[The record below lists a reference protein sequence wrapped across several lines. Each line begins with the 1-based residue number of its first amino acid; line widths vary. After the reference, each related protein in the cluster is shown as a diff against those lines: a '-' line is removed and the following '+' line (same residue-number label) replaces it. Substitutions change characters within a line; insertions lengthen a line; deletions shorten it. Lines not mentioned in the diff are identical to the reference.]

1 MKVRLYASTRVCDL
15 RKPEELTEAI
25 QSTLSGY
32 QEHGEG
38 HLESLERKVRGLTE
52 AMSHLIQQL
61 PKEQLAAYLK
71 AHGLTVVKKISSEDL
86 L

>member
-1 MKVRLYASTRVCDL
+1 MKVRLFASTRVCDL

-25 QSTLSGY
+25 QSTLDRF
-32 QEHGEG
+32 QEQGEDRTQT
-38 HLESLERKVRGLTE
+38 LERQVSCLSAALT
-52 AMSHLIQQL
+52 SVISVLT
-61 PKEQLAAYLK
+61 KEQQVAYLK